1 MEMIGLLCPAMVCVL
16 IRGRKNTDTKQTV
29 PDILF
34 RYGIYVLIN
43 VFLTT
48 AIITYGLGISGVTSD
63 ALSSFPFF
71 IKYTVIALI
80 MAIFVS
86 CVEGMVRKYLKIT
99 FTVRAYDEQTKVNM
113 EDCQ

>member
-16 IRGRKNTDTKQTV
+16 IRERKNTDEKRTV
-29 PDILF
+29 PDIF
-34 RYGIYVLIN
+34 FWYGIYVLIN

-86 CVEGMVRKYLKIT
+86 FVEEMIRKYIRIT
-99 FTVRAYDEQTKVNM
+99 FTVRAYDEQAKDNM